1 MIARYGDTDYGYSEA
16 GYGYGVRSF
25 RGVFDGLAI
34 ASSFLGAW
42 SFSRRLWSNVNVPLF
57 RARRATDSAE
67 LDWFGTGPQG
77 EVNITE
83 FQSWCSGGNAFAV
96 TLYDQSGLA
105 RNFTQSTTTIQPI
118 LAESGTA
125 ITENGRLAA
134 KFVAA
139 DARRM
144 SIPSSTAMFNA
155 LHTTGGTVLCVSKAN
170 DTAAVKTLLTNKNAT
185 NTAGVQ
191 LHYAANE
198 TFQMYTGRLDV
209 TGVATNGTSVA
220 FTPVVGEAAT
230 ANTVWAARFD
240 PDNAT
245 AASRSQQWRNGTASA
260 YSNLDS
266 GTPFVENSQGNLTL
280 GARTDNTNPFDGTIQ
295 EILIWDSLI
304 ADAIRDAYET
314 DAGRFY
320 GITVA

>member
-67 LDWFGTGPQG
+67 RDWFGTGPQG

-83 FQSWCSGGNAFAV
+83 FQSWCSGGDAFAV

-118 LAESGTA
+118 LAEAGTA

-144 SIPSSTAMFNA
+144 SIASSTSLFTA
-155 LHTTGGTVLCVSKAN
+155 LYTTGGTILTVARVN
-170 DTAAVKTLLTNKNAT
+170 DTGADKTLLSNKSNDLLAGFRIFYNQSDESLAT
-185 NTAGVQ
+185 RV
-191 LHYAANE
+191 
-198 TFQMYTGRLDV
+198 GRQDV
-209 TGVATNGTSVA
+209 AGVATTGYTIAGTLVSSGSL
-220 FTPVVGEAAT
+220 TQ
-230 ANTVWAARFD
+230 TVMSIILD

-245 AASRSQQWRNGTASA
+245 AGQRAIGWFNGTQRFTNNSQTA
-260 YSNLDS
+260 
-266 GTPFVENSQGNLTL
+266 TPFSEASENNLTL
-280 GARTDNTNPFDGTIQ
+280 GASGAGATPHDGPISEVALFSALISTADRTAWQSRSGNFYTVTI
-295 EILIWDSLI
+295 S
-304 ADAIRDAYET
+304 
-314 DAGRFY
+314 
-320 GITVA
+320 

>member
-67 LDWFGTGPQG
+67 RDWFGTGPQG

-83 FQSWCSGGNAFAV
+83 FQSWCSGGDAFAV

-105 RNFTQSTTTIQPI
+105 RNFAQATTTIQPI

-144 SIPSSTAMFNA
+144 SIASSTAMFNA
-155 LHTTGGTVLCVSKAN
+155 LHTTGGTVLAVSRAN
-170 DTAAVKTLLTNKNAT
+170 DTAAGKTIIASRNI
-185 NTAGVQ
+185 
-191 LHYAANE
+191 
-198 TFQMYTGRLDV
+198 TGREGFFLFRSATEQVVFNGGRSDV
-209 TGVATNGTSVA
+209 GGVATNGDTFSVTTAVKGTSNLLIVA
-220 FTPVVGEAAT
+220 QI
-230 ANTVWAARFD
+230 D

-245 AASRSQQWRNGTASA
+245 ASSRALIWVNGG
-260 YSNLDS
+260 LDPAVNAAT
-266 GTPFVENSQGNLTL
+266 GTPFAENSQTVLSL
-280 GARTDNTNPFDGTIQ
+280 GANDSSGGAYDGTIS
-295 EILIWDSLI
+295 EVAAFSDLIST
-304 ADAIRDAYET
+304 ADRTTWQSRSGI
-314 DAGRFY
+314 FY
-320 GITVA
+320 TVAIS